1 MLTLLVLI
9 QHVTAQLC
17 SKAEECGRQKA
28 QPTLH
33 LLLWIVSVS
42 PALSSLF
49 VAAAAAVAA
58 TSVVTAVSDSRCE

>member
-9 QHVTAQLC
+9 QHVTTQLC

-42 PALSSLF
+42 PAFSSLF
-49 VAAAAAVAA
+49 VAAAVAA